1 MNDDPQ
7 FCPSM
12 AYQIRES
19 DSALIARQCQRPHG
33 HNDRAPHRNGIASD
47 AGAWTTDEAMES
59 LLYVLGLLPLETDA
73 ADARERAAAHLDA
86 TVDALL
92 AAASR
97 RHLPD

>member
-1 MNDDPQ
+1 MSDKPWPWPQ

-33 HNDRAPHRNGIASD
+33 HNDSAPHRNGIASD

-59 LLYVLGLLPLETDA
+59 LLYVLDVVPDTFGLTFDA
-73 ADARERAAAHLDA
+73 APKD
-86 TVDALL
+86 T
-92 AAASR
+92 S
-97 RHLPD
+97 

>member
-59 LLYVLGLLPLETDA
+59 LLYVLTFVA
-73 ADARERAAAHLDA
+73 AREEQTD
-86 TVDALL
+86 D
-92 AAASR
+92 
-97 RHLPD
+97 